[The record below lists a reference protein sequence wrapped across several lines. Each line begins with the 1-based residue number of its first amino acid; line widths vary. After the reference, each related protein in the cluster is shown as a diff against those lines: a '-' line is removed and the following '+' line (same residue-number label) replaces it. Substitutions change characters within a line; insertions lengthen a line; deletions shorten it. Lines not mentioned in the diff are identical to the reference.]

1 METEIQKETKKIANA
16 LALELL
22 TTLDMSEKPK
32 TKTIDASTPN
42 STWSDK
48 AKELHKQLLDL
59 AQNQHFRVFN
69 YAPDYANWVEVSPDG
84 KISIKYSS

>member
-1 METEIQKETKKIANA
+1 MMETEIQKETKKIANA

-32 TKTIDASTPN
+32 TKTIDAGKPK

-48 AKELHKQLLDL
+48 AKELHKHLLDL
-59 AQNQHFRVFN
+59 TQNQHFVFSTMLPTTPTGSR
-69 YAPDYANWVEVSPDG
+69 YRRTARSA
-84 KISIKYSS
+84 